1 MKKLSRLITLSALL
15 MSGQALALDNAGA
28 RITDKHVGQYICLN
42 GTLPDQG
49 NAPVMVVALLAEV
62 AGQRFRIMVND
73 LVSDQKLGKGGV
85 ALGDYVYRL
94 GEIRWVNRDG
104 WVPCSR

>member
-28 RITDKHVGQYICLN
+28 RITYKHVGQYICLN